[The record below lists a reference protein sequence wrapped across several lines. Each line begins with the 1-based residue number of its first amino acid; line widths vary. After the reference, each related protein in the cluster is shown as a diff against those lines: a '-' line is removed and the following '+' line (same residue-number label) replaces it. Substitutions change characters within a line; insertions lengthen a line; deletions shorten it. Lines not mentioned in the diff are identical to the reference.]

1 MFDIGPILQKVVEK
15 KGSDLH
21 LLEGYFPTIRING
34 KLLYLREYGVVT
46 KEQSNSF
53 PKKLLTPAQ
62 QQLFEEN
69 KEIDFGYFDQ
79 GVRYRVNM
87 YQSKGSIAA
96 SFRLIPSL
104 IKTVE
109 ELNLPEIFS
118 TFAAHKQGLILF
130 TGPTGEG
137 KSTSLAA
144 IINELNLREALHII
158 TIEDPI
164 EFMYPQARSIISQR
178 EVGQDTLS
186 WNKALK
192 SVLRE
197 DPDIVLVGEMRDY
210 ETIQSVLTIA
220 ETGHLVFST
229 LHTGSTTEAINRII
243 DVFPAYQ
250 QNQIKSSLANS
261 LLAVVAQRLLPTTTG
276 EGRIPAVEILLNESA
291 VAPLIRDGKVH
302 QLDNVVE
309 TSEQKGMILFEK
321 YLLKLYNAGHIS
333 KQTAHDFAI
342 RKDIITHLL
351 PA

>member
-1 MFDIGPILQKVVEK
+1 MFTIQPLLKKAWEKNASDIHIIQGF
-15 KGSDLH
+15 
-21 LLEGYFPTIRING
+21 FPAIRINNN
-34 KLLYLREYGVVT
+34 LLYLREFGIVT
-46 KEQSNSF
+46 PEDSQTLPRTLLNQS
-53 PKKLLTPAQ
+53 Q
-62 QQLFEEN
+62 QHIFDEN
-69 KEIDFGYFDQ
+69 REIDFSYSEGEYRF
-79 GVRYRVNM
+79 RVNL
-87 YQSKGSIAA
+87 YQSKGHCAA
-96 SFRLIPSL
+96 SFRTIPST

-109 ELNLPEIFS
+109 ELYLPDIFS
-118 TFAAHKQGLILF
+118 TFATHKQGLVLF

-164 EFMYPQARSIISQR
+164 EFVYPTARSVISQR
-178 EVGQDTLS
+178 EIGRDTLS
-186 WNKALK
+186 WDKALK

-243 DVFPAYQ
+243 DVFPSHQ
-250 QNQIKSSLANS
+250 QNQIKSSLSNS
-261 LLAVVAQRLLPTTTG
+261 LLAVVAQRLLPMVTG
-276 EGRIPAVEILLNESA
+276 DFRIPAIEILLNESS
-291 VAPLIRDGKVH
+291 VSPLIRDGKIH
-302 QLDNVVE
+302 QLNNVIE

-321 YLLKLYNAGHIS
+321 YLLKLYNAGHIT
-333 KQTAHDFAI
+333 KQTAHTFAI

-351 PA
+351 PL

>member
-1 MFDIGPILQKVVEK
+1 MLDIGLILKKVVEK

-21 LLEGYFPTIRING
+21 LLEGYFPTVRING
-34 KLLYLREYGVVT
+34 KLLYLREFGLIT
-46 KEQSNSF
+46 KEESNSL
-53 PKKLLTPAQ
+53 PKKILSTVQ
-62 QQLFEEN
+62 QQVFEEN
-69 KEIDFGYFDQ
+69 KEIDFGYSDEM
-79 GVRYRVNM
+79 VRYRVNM
-87 YQSKGSIAA
+87 YQSKGSVSA
-96 SFRLIPSL
+96 SFRVIPSI
-104 IKTVE
+104 IKTVQ
-109 ELNLPEIFS
+109 ELSLPEVFS
-118 TFAAHKQGLILF
+118 TFASHKQGLVLF

-144 IINELNLREALHII
+144 IINELNLREALHIV

-164 EFMYPQARSIISQR
+164 EFLYPQARSIISQR

-250 QNQIKSSLANS
+250 QNQVKSSLANS
-261 LLAVVAQRLLPTTTG
+261 LLAVVAQRLLPTASG
-276 EGRIPAVEILLNESA
+276 DGRIPAVEILLNESS

-302 QLDNVVE
+302 QLDNVIE

-333 KQTAHDFAI
+333 KQTAHDYAI

-351 PA
+351 PS